1 MKQIVIRMPDHIFE
15 ELNEG
20 AKRSGQSINKT
31 ALTYFHKNS
40 LVGLFSDETKLAL
53 SEVVDALTRLERKND
68 MRLMQIAEKLDADS
82 SRNTNPFSQNSGP
95 DLSRKAILLI
105 ASVMVEVNAVR
116 EDKHRVKAIKE
127 RVDANEKDP
136 AALEELL
143 MELGKLLPSDKMG
156 DLWKNTLK
164 FGAEKIRKGE

>member
-1 MKQIVIRMPDHIFE
+1 MREFLVRMSDADYTRLAE
-15 ELNEG
+15 E
-20 AKRSGQSINKT
+20 AKKT
-31 ALTYFHKNS
+31 AMSMNKILLSAYHQKS
-40 LVGLFSDETKLAL
+40 LVAAFTDETRIAL
-53 SEVVDALTRLERKND
+53 SDVVDALARLERKSD

-82 SRNTNPFSQNSGP
+82 SRNTNSSAQDSAP
-95 DLSRKAILLI
+95 DLSRKAILLL
-105 ASVMVEVNAVR
+105 AAVMVEVNPIR